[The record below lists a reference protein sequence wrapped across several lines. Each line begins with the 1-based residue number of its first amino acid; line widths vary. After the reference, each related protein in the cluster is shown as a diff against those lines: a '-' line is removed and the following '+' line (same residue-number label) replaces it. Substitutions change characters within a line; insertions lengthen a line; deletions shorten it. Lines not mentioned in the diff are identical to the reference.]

1 MGAKTK
7 QNAEDIAAAEAKL
20 KKANADLKL
29 DLIQMGVDVAGI
41 VDPTPASDLTGA
53 ALSLYRGDLIGAG
66 LSLISI
72 IPYAGDALAK
82 TAKGARLAK
91 QIAAAK
97 KRIEA
102 AIALLK
108 RAKAARH
115 AARIAD
121 AAAVRAKRAAE
132 AAKKFAEAKKCKGCK
147 KPGGNEFGT
156 VSPAGSKPGKG
167 KGSWENGERGNG
179 EWHPNPDTIAGKK
192 VLEATGGKPVEFKNG
207 YPVFTPHAKARV
219 EIDMKGNHGSDM
231 TAARDAMR
239 KELNDPKWPGIEKN
253 SPEGWTWHHHED
265 GVTMELVP
273 TALNKNVS
281 HTGGASI
288 VKEIKKDPGY

>member
-1 MGAKTK
+1 MGAKTT
-7 QNAEDIAAAEAKL
+7 QNSEDIAAAEAKL
-20 KKANADLKL
+20 EKANADLKL
-29 DLIQMGVDVAGI
+29 DLAQAAIDVAGI
-41 VDPTPASDLTGA
+41 VDPTPISDVTGA

-91 QIAAAK
+91 QMAVAK

-108 RAKAARH
+108 RARAARH

-132 AAKKFAEAKKCKGCK
+132 AAKKFAEAKKCKGCR
-147 KPGGNEFGT
+147 KPTGNKFGSI
-156 VSPAGSKPGKG
+156 SPKEGKN
-167 KGSWENGERGNG
+167 GSWDGGEKGNS
-179 EWHPNPDTIAGKK
+179 EWHPDPDTKTGQK
-192 VLEATGGKPVEFKNG
+192 VLDATGGKPVEYKDG
-207 YPVFTPHAKARV
+207 YPVFTPHAQARV
-219 EIDMKGNHGSDM
+219 EIDMKGNSTDFK
-231 TAARDAMR
+231 AARDAMR
-239 KELNDPKWPGIEKN
+239 KQRDDPKWPGGKRDA
-253 SPEGWTWHHHED
+253 PKDWTWHHHED

-273 TALNKNVS
+273 SNLNNNVS
-281 HTGGASI
+281 HTGGDSI
-288 VKEIKKDPGY
+288 VNEIKKDPGY